1 MRDLN
6 SAASV
11 VKSISFNHCLPWC
24 ATISN
29 RYFLGFG
36 SYQEERVGMGGG
48 FVTFFEKSTLFSD
61 SSATGE
67 SQIHLHT
74 TNLPCHKVASNTTSL
89 VFYREERDDQ
99 GRVKKRVLAKKD
111 FWMTNNILPVPL
123 MGHNN
128 CAVL

>member
-11 VKSISFNHCLPWC
+11 VKSISFNHSLPWSG
-24 ATISN
+24 TLSN
-29 RYFLGFG
+29 RYFLGF
-36 SYQEERVGMGGG
+36 QWGG
-48 FVTFFEKSTLFSD
+48 FVRFFEKSTLFSD
-61 SSATGE
+61 SSATEGI
-67 SQIHLHT
+67 QIPLPA
-74 TNLPCHKVASNTTSL
+74 TNLYSPLQVAFNTTSI
-89 VFYREERDDQ
+89 VSFRTEIDNQ
-99 GRVKKRVLAKKD
+99 GSLITLLAKKD